1 MNTLIKTP
9 EAIEKM
15 RVSARLAAEALEMI
29 TPYVKPGVT
38 TDELNQICHDYIV
51 NEQQA
56 FPSSLGY
63 HGFPKSMCTPEVTL
77 RS

>member
-29 TPYVKPGVT
+29 TPYVKHGVT
-38 TDELNQICHDYIV
+38 TDELNKIWHDY
-51 NEQQA
+51 
-56 FPSSLGY
+56 
-63 HGFPKSMCTPEVTL
+63 C
-77 RS
+77 